1 MQLFW
6 NQKRVFK
13 KILTSKK
20 KCFGFGI
27 TRVNDLKIFNNPF
40 PTWKTGLD
48 MSEKKLVGGLT
59 TLVFNSKVWWH
70 WPSVPPLR
78 RAFGRTRNAGES
90 HRRCGHT
97 VERRCGRTVEH
108 GPGENSQLFRRGFDV
123 SSTPSN
129 GVSGLFML
137 FFLPWRCSKILGT
150 GQLARFDRVHCDED
164 WWGVSSMIKP
174 WNWMS

>member
-1 MQLFW
+1 MRLFW

-13 KILTSKK
+13 KMLTSKK
-20 KCFGFGI
+20 KCFCFGI

-40 PTWKTGLD
+40 PTCWKTGLD
-48 MSEKKLVGGLT
+48 MSEKKKLVGGLT

-97 VERRCGRTVEH
+97 VERRCGRTVENMVL
-108 GPGENSQLFRRGFDV
+108 GK
-123 SSTPSN
+123 TPSYFE
-129 GVSGLFML
+129 GVLTCRRPPAMV
-137 FFLPWRCSKILGT
+137 FLGCLCWFCCHEGFQRY
-150 GQLARFDRVHCDED
+150 
-164 WWGVSSMIKP
+164 
-174 WNWMS
+174 